1 MTQKKAL
8 LIDISLCIGCNAC
21 QDACQEANKL
31 PELKDEEKGKLSDI
45 SYTALTTH
53 EGKGKDGGD
62 IYVRELCRH
71 CAEPACHS
79 VCLVGA
85 FHKTD
90 EGAVVYNYKKCIGCR
105 YCMQA
110 CPFYVP
116 KYEWKSIYPKVIKCV
131 LCHSR
136 ISEGLP
142 TACAEA
148 CPVDA
153 TTFGDYDDIVKEAR
167 RRIAEAPDA
176 YVDKIYGLTEVGGTT
191 VLYISSVP
199 FEDLGFRASQRD
211 EKTTRA
217 GITDEPMPHLT
228 WNALSKVPNVIGVG
242 AVLLGG
248 IWWITNRRHEVE
260 QADAVK
266 HNDSNSQNEG

>member
-1 MTQKKAL
+1 VLATR
-8 LIDISLCIGCNAC
+8 
-21 QDACQEANKL
+21 
-31 PELKDEEKGKLSDI
+31 KGK
-45 SYTALTTH
+45 A
-53 EGKGKDGGD
+53 KDGSD
-62 IYVRELCRH
+62 AEVYVRELCRH
-71 CAEPACHS
+71 CADPACYS

-85 FHKTD
+85 FHKTP
-90 EGAVVYNYKKCIGCR
+90 EGAVVYSNKKCIGCR

-110 CPFYVP
+110 CPFFVP
-116 KYEWKSIYPKVIKCV
+116 KYEWKSVYPDVVKCN
-131 LCHSR
+131 LCYENRVSK
-136 ISEGLP
+136 GLP
-142 TACAEA
+142 TACSEA
-148 CPVDA
+148 CEEMGIGA
-153 TTFGDYDDIVKEAR
+153 TTFGDYDEIVAEAKK
-167 RRIAEAPDA
+167 RIAEDPDT

-199 FEDLGFRASQRD
+199 FEDLGFRNAQRD

-217 GITDEPMPHLT
+217 GITDEPMPRLT

-260 QADAVK
+260 QADAAN